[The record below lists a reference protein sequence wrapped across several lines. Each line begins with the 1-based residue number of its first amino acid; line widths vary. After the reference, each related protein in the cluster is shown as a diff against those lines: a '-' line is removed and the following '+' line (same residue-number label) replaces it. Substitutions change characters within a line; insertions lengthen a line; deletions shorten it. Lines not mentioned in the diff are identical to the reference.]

1 MANTVSID
9 DVLSKFVANEVDSTE
24 VIKLLL
30 TSDET
35 GIDYLQNLKKDFK
48 DRYVTPTFNK
58 AKDYYSKIG
67 KKIDDPTSSKDVLN
81 HINDPLGLKELRDEY
96 KKKSEEV
103 LKKNLDKLDLNLKL
117 DGNNSFST
125 RNSLS
130 EQQTLTEK
138 TPTVSLSDETVDKL
152 GGVLSGI
159 NAENLK
165 KSGNRVSQEESSGD
179 GGGLLGTLGA
189 LLLAGG
195 VGALLISAFWDKHI
209 KPWLEDKLDL
219 NFDAFDKFEG
229 IVEGIGKFFTMGGLK
244 IGGGWLFNLVGK
256 AFTTFGDL
264 LEGGLKAIFKL
275 GFGDDVVKAGAAAAP
290 AAWKTLIPKIAGG
303 LFRGVGTAAFK
314 TIPIIGSL
322 ISFYYAWDR
331 FEKGDTIAGIID
343 LVGGISNLLS
353 FTPLAPLALPLSI
366 GASALNAFLD
376 YKAGGA
382 NTMEEKQAIKMDYLK
397 DLGFKIYDFIKE
409 TPLIGGVISSLEGFV
424 QWSMG
429 IIGGNTGEVK
439 QGLSKMTKF
448 PLFGALPSIMLS
460 LLEATT
466 NDKNEFVGLDV
477 NKFINNLKK
486 DMLKTILGW
495 FPSWF
500 GIRHKIANFM
510 GIELDG
516 SDKEDPFS
524 LMDYYDDAN
533 KVLSK
538 SSDVKT
544 ETENSKKETDLK
556 VLEEDFEKTKKE
568 LSYTLEN
575 YNKSTVPEFKQKS
588 EGILA
593 NSKTLTDLT
602 AWIGGGG
609 KQYYENHAVTVKMN
623 AEAEYIK
630 QLQEKLEILQQQ
642 INKNKP
648 TDVKRDDFSFR
659 NLMTSTQSNSILF
672 DSKTNTANVLDQG
685 DNILAYKTDGVFD
698 RALKELTELAKSI
711 NKGIYKIPE
720 KLENINTESSPV
732 VVSNNSGERSNMMD
746 VILSGTRP
754 DSIYNFR
761 RSIQGEFA

>member
-1 MANTVSID
+1 MTNTVSID

-35 GIDYLQNLKKDFK
+35 GIDFLQNLKKDFK

-96 KKKSEEV
+96 KKKSEEI

-117 DGNNSFST
+117 DSNNSIST

-165 KSGNRVSQEESSGD
+165 RSGNRVSQEESSGD

-209 KPWLEDKLDL
+209 KPWLESKLNL
-219 NFDAFDKFEG
+219 NLDVFDKFEG
-229 IVEGIGKFFTMGGLK
+229 VVEGIGKFFTMGGLK
-244 IGGGWLFNLVGK
+244 ITSGWFFNLVGK
-256 AFTTFGDL
+256 AFTTFGDI

-275 GFGDDVVKAGAAAAP
+275 GFGDDVVKAGATAAP
-290 AAWKTLIPKIAGG
+290 AAWKTLIPRIAGG
-303 LFRGVGTAAFK
+303 LFKGVGAVAFK
-314 TIPIIGSL
+314 SIPIIGSL
-322 ISFYYAWDR
+322 ISFYNAWDR
-331 FEKGDTIAGIID
+331 FKNDDTIAGIIE
-343 LVGGISNLLS
+343 LVGGISNLLV

-382 NTMEEKQAIKMDYLK
+382 NTMEEKQAIKMDYVNKIVEYIQEIPIVGGLIK
-397 DLGFKIYDFIKE
+397 WGRGFWELGKGNWKGALNYLTE
-409 TPLIGGVISSLEGFV
+409 TPFLGPFPAILQALVNSNLFGTEGNENFSWDTFSDEIRKSMFRWMCSFIPKIGGLRGAVAAWLGV
-424 QWSMG
+424 KYDD
-429 IIGGNTGEVK
+429 NTGNLEIDEDYLV
-439 QGLSKMTKF
+439 GENGEALSPEQIRARKHLKNVTEKPVSKF
-448 PLFGALPSIMLS
+448 SQEQLDNTQKLIDDQVNKVQQLKEQLEAEIKNRIGPSIPFIHDKSRDERVSEAMLDRANWQGTS
-460 LLEATT
+460 HTEREL
-466 NDKNEFVGLDV
+466 KQQLDV
-477 NKFINNLKK
+477 QETTLKSIRERKNQLLNLQV
-486 DMLKTILGW
+486 DQ
-495 FPSWF
+495 S
-500 GIRHKIANFM
+500 
-510 GIELDG
+510 
-516 SDKEDPFS
+516 
-524 LMDYYDDAN
+524 
-533 KVLSK
+533 V
-538 SSDVKT
+538 
-544 ETENSKKETDLK
+544 
-556 VLEEDFEKTKKE
+556 
-568 LSYTLEN
+568 
-575 YNKSTVPEFKQKS
+575 
-588 EGILA
+588 
-593 NSKTLTDLT
+593 
-602 AWIGGGG
+602 
-609 KQYYENHAVTVKMN
+609 
-623 AEAEYIK
+623 
-630 QLQEKLEILQQQ
+630 QEKKQQ
-642 INKNKP
+642 
-648 TDVKRDDFSFR
+648 DFSFR

-672 DSKTNTANVLDQG
+672 DNKTNTANVLDQG
-685 DNILAYKTDGVFD
+685 DNILAYKTDEVFD